1 MFLLL
6 VIYSCCQL
14 YVSTAKAN
22 KEKLIMSSNI
32 TAATF
37 KQLMLFDYKFVLL
50 GLEYMVNAAITIM
63 LLMLLEKDVIELVLL
78 EYILNAIQALVD
90 KKKVIITETSVRGD
104 LHLEDVEGTECLPTA
119 TIFEQ
124 LTLIGQVEGM
134 LKHKEIYVTP
144 SHTKKIFVNMK
155 RQGKDFS
162 GKITPLFKTMM
173 VQPQEDIGKDSEIP
187 SDSHHTPT
195 ITQPSTSSQ
204 PQQKHKSKK
213 SKKKITEVPQL
224 SDSSQDMADEHV
236 TTTSNDPL
244 LSGFGGQEDASTQG
258 RMIVDLDAE
267 EKVALVDETQER
279 NDQDM
284 FDTSILD
291 DEEVVVEKEVST
303 ADPVPTASEVVT
315 TVGVEVS
322 TAAITSQISMD
333 EITLAKALI
342 YIKTSKPKTKGIVI
356 QEPSETP
363 TPTPIHS
370 SQQPSKA
377 KDKGKPKM
385 IKPEKPLKRKDHIMI
400 DEEDN
405 TQAIMDTDYEIAAR
419 LQEEEIGELTIEEK
433 SMLFVELMDKR
444 KKHFARLRAE
454 KINSKPPTKTQK
466 RNQMCTY
473 LKNMANYKHNQ
484 LKNKSFKKIQMLFN
498 NTMKWIESFVPMDT
512 KLVKGS
518 EKAAEGSEKA
528 KEGSSKKARATLIS
542 SKSLTIVEYKIYKEG
557 RKSFIKIIKADGGRL
572 MKAMY
577 LNEVF
582 GYIPLIKTKLLIK
595 KLKDSESEHQ
605 VLGRIV
611 GIKRLHDDIRVTAA
625 QKLRPLRDEDWKYAN
640 VYAVRDEIKDLSEK
654 R

>member
-1 MFLLL
+1 
-6 VIYSCCQL
+6 
-14 YVSTAKAN
+14 
-22 KEKLIMSSNI
+22 MSSNI

-50 GLEYMVNAAITIM
+50 GLEYMVNAAIMIM

-90 KKKVIITETSVRGD
+90 KKKVIITETSVKGD
-104 LHLEDVEGTECLPTA
+104 LHLEDVEGTECLPNA

-124 LTLIGQVEGM
+124 LTLMGAKTTAWNEISSTMASAIILFLDSQVEGM

-144 SHTKKIFVNMK
+144 SHIKKIFVNRK

-162 GKITPLFKTMM
+162 
-173 VQPQEDIGKDSEIP
+173 
-187 SDSHHTPT
+187 
-195 ITQPSTSSQ
+195 
-204 PQQKHKSKK
+204 
-213 SKKKITEVPQL
+213 
-224 SDSSQDMADEHV
+224 DEHV

-244 LSGFGGQEDASTQG
+244 LSGLGGQEDASKQR
-258 RMIVDLDAE
+258 RMIVDLDANE
-267 EKVALVDETQER
+267 RVALVDETQGR

-315 TVGVEVS
+315 TAGVEISTVGVEVS
-322 TAAITSQISMD
+322 TAAITSQISID
-333 EITLAKALI
+333 EITLAEALI
-342 YIKTSKPKTKGIVI
+342 YIKTSKPKTKGIVM

-363 TPTPIHS
+363 TPTPTPIDS

-385 IKPEKPLKRKDHIMI
+385 IKPEKPLKRKDQIMI
-400 DEEDN
+400 DEEVARN
-405 TQAIMDTDYEIAAR
+405 LEAQMQAKF
-419 LQEEEIGELTIEEK
+419 EEEE
-433 SMLFVELMDKR
+433 
-444 KKHFARLRAE
+444 RL
-454 KINSKPPTKTQK
+454 
-466 RNQMCTY
+466 
-473 LKNMANYKHNQ
+473 
-484 LKNKSFKKIQMLFN
+484 MLFN

-518 EKAAEGSEKA
+518 EKSAEGSEKA
-528 KEGSSKKARATLIS
+528 KEGSSKKA
-542 SKSLTIVEYKIYKEG
+542 G
-557 RKSFIKIIKADGGRL
+557 GGRL

-582 GYIPLIKTKLLIK
+582 GYILLIKTKLLIK
-595 KLKDSESEHQ
+595 KHKDSESEHQ

-611 GIKRLHDDIRVTAA
+611 RIKRLHDDIRVTAA
-625 QKLRPLRDEDWKYAN
+625 QKLRPLRDEDWKYA
-640 VYAVRDEIKDLSEK
+640 K
-654 R
+654 